1 MALETNFQ
9 IVESPESDAIW
20 VFDTTGFYHVTNNPT
35 GWGGVNPTIADV
47 TTCSIVVTLPDPATL
62 QVSTDPA
69 LQFTLTGSPLPNLI
83 GNKRIILNT
92 SLGLDADIDLIDGN
106 YQFDITVSG
115 TFNAVAFTQTF
126 TTVQCFLGQ
135 LQCCAQKATVS
146 ADMSDVNCAPCREKF
161 YKIMLINLAVD
172 GVIANNACG
181 KPNKAL
187 EILKTAT
194 GLCDDCGC
202 SGCN

>member
-1 MALETNFQ
+1 MALETSFQ

-20 VFDTTGFYHVTNNPT
+20 VYDTTGFYHSTNNPT
-35 GWGGVNPTIADV
+35 GWGGVNPSIADV
-47 TTCSIVVTLPDPATL
+47 STCSIVVTLPDPATR

-69 LQFTLTGSPLPNLI
+69 LRFTLTGSPLPNLI
-83 GNKRIILNT
+83 GNKRIIPNT
-92 SLGLDADIDLIDGN
+92 SLGIDADIDLIDGN
-106 YQFDITVSG
+106 YQFDITITGV
-115 TFNAVAFTQTF
+115 FNAVAFTQTF
-126 TTVQCFLGQ
+126 STVQCFYGQ
-135 LQCCAQKATVS
+135 LRCCSEKATVN

-161 YKIMLINLAVD
+161 YKIMLINLGLE

-194 GLCDDCGC
+194 GLCEDCGC
-202 SGCN
+202 AGCN

>member
-1 MALETNFQ
+1 MGLEIDFQ

-20 VFDTTGFYHVTNNPT
+20 IYDTTGFFHATNNPT
-35 GWGGVNPTIADV
+35 GWGGVNPMTNDV
-47 TTCSIVVTLPDPATL
+47 TSCSIVVTLPDPTTL

-69 LQFTLTGSPLPNLI
+69 LQFTLTGAPLPNLI

-106 YQFDITVSG
+106 YQFDITVAG

-126 TTVQCFLGQ
+126 STVQTFFGQ
-135 LQCCAQKATVS
+135 LQCCGQKATVN
-146 ADMSDVNCAPCREKF
+146 ADMSDVNCAPCREHF
-161 YKIMLINLAVD
+161 YKIMLINLGID
-172 GVIANNACG
+172 GIIANNACG

-187 EILKTAT
+187 EILKTTT
-194 GLCDDCGC
+194 GLCEDCGC
-202 SGCN
+202 AGCN

>member
-1 MALETNFQ
+1 MGLEIDFQ
-9 IVESPESDAIW
+9 IVESPESNAIW
-20 VFDTTGFYHVTNNPT
+20 VYDTTGFYHITNNPT
-35 GWGGVNPTIADV
+35 GWGGVNPMTNDV
-47 TTCSIVVTLPDPATL
+47 TSCSIVVTLPDPTTL

-69 LQFTLTGSPLPNLI
+69 LQFTLTGAPLPNLI

-106 YQFDITVSG
+106 YQFDITVAG

-126 TTVQCFLGQ
+126 STVQTFFGQ
-135 LQCCAQKATVS
+135 LQCCGQKATVN

-161 YKIMLINLAVD
+161 YKIMLINLGID
-172 GVIANNACG
+172 GIIANNACG

-187 EILKTAT
+187 EILKTTT
-194 GLCDDCGC
+194 GLCEDCGC
-202 SGCN
+202 AGCN